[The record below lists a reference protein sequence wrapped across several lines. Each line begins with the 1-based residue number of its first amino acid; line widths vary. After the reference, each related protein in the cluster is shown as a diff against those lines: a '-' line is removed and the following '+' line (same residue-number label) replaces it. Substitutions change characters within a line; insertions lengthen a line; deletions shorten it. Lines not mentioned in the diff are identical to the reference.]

1 VDATGEQ
8 VGINQI
14 LDFVSQNHHAV
25 LATTRSDGGVQLS
38 PVAAGVDGDGHL
50 IISSRET
57 AMKTRNLRKRPAGW
71 LCVFTDRFFG
81 SWHQAEGSFEVVS
94 LPDAMEG
101 LIAYYR
107 SISGEHPDW
116 ADYER
121 AMREER
127 RVLLMMTVARV
138 GPTKAG

>member
-1 VDATGEQ
+1 VDTTGEGVSVSQ
-8 VGINQI
+8 VI
-14 LDFVSQNHHAV
+14 DFVRENHRAV

-38 PVAAGVDGDGHL
+38 PVAAGVDSDGHL

-57 AMKTRNLRKRPAGW
+57 AIKTLNLRKRPAGW
-71 LCVFTDRFFG
+71 LCVFTDRFYG
-81 SWHQAEGSFEVVS
+81 SWHQAEGAFEVVS

-107 SISGEHPDW
+107 GISGEHPNW

-121 AMREER
+121 AMRDER
-127 RVLLMMTVARV
+127 RVLLKMTVERV
-138 GPTKAG
+138 GPSRSG